1 METRELAEK
10 IVLAMLES
18 GSLKLSEVNCFN
30 DPPKKFVIQKMKER
44 ARIIKVLIDV
54 VTSELSSK

>member
-1 METRELAEK
+1 METRDLAEK

-30 DPPKKFVIQKMKER
+30 DPPKESVIQKMKER

>member
-18 GSLKLSEVNCFN
+18 GSLRLSEVNCFN
-30 DPPKKFVIQKMKER
+30 DPPKEFVIQKMKER

>member
-30 DPPKKFVIQKMKER
+30 DLPKEFVIQKMKER

>member
-30 DPPKKFVIQKMKER
+30 DPPKEFVIQKMKER
-44 ARIIKVLIDV
+44 ARIIGY
-54 VTSELSSK
+54 SE

>member
-30 DPPKKFVIQKMKER
+30 DPPKEFVIQKMKEH

>member
-30 DPPKKFVIQKMKER
+30 DPPKEFVIQKMKER

>member
-30 DPPKKFVIQKMKER
+30 DPPKEFVIQKMKER

-54 VTSELSSK
+54 ITSELSSK